1 MQFYFSFPSISTQYF
16 SIICITHYTAILYT
30 SFYSISNH
38 LFLSGHIVF
47 RSSLEA
53 AYREMAEMKTKLTE
67 AADEANTESL
77 AAERKAR
84 KDAEQ
89 LLVEERKTW
98 EIEKLELE
106 SRIANIQVSSNI
118 FSFHKT
124 RKQCFIIILAD
135 DLAIF
140 NL

>member
-1 MQFYFSFPSISTQYF
+1 MQFYFSFPSISTQFF
-16 SIICITHYTAILYT
+16 SIILIIHYTAILYT
-30 SFYSISNH
+30 SFYFISNH
-38 LFLSGHIVF
+38 LILSGHIVF

-84 KDAEQ
+84 KDSEQ

-98 EIEKLELE
+98 EIEKLELK
-106 SRIANIQVSSNI
+106 SRIANIQVG
-118 FSFHKT
+118 
-124 RKQCFIIILAD
+124 
-135 DLAIF
+135 
-140 NL
+140 

>member
-1 MQFYFSFPSISTQYF
+1 MSFYFIPN
-16 SIICITHYTAILYT
+16 HYNFYSAILF
-30 SFYSISNH
+30 SF
-38 LFLSGHIVF
+38 GHFVF

-89 LLVEERKTW
+89 LLVEERRTW
-98 EIEKLELE
+98 EIEKLDLE
-106 SRIANIQVSSNI
+106 SRIANIQVGLNI
-118 FSFHKT
+118 FLFNKT
-124 RKQCFIIILAD
+124 REQVFYQN
-135 DLAIF
+135 F
-140 NL
+140 S

>member
-1 MQFYFSFPSISTQYF
+1 
-16 SIICITHYTAILYT
+16 
-30 SFYSISNH
+30 
-38 LFLSGHIVF
+38 
-47 RSSLEA
+47 
-53 AYREMAEMKTKLTE
+53 MKTKLTE

-106 SRIANIQVSSNI
+106 SRIANIQVGCNI

-124 RKQCFIIILAD
+124 RKQFFIIILAD
-135 DLAIF
+135 DLAISTHDIS
-140 NL
+140 